1 MLDLHVRKT
10 MMISKQHLAIGTIN
24 TVISDWEDTYPML
37 SEHPN
42 LKKDLIYIR
51 DLLQDK
57 YLRKLKVA
65 ECHMYHVL
73 EGVAYEADLA
83 HDLEKI
89 KKAIQDIG
97 KDLVHQAAIT
107 SATLLDS
114 FGGEELEERDLE
126 IMQDRVTKLE
136 NYLDPYFSESEQA
149 QERLDRIEKQCL
161 ERGL

>member
-1 MLDLHVRKT
+1 ML
-10 MMISKQHLAIGTIN
+10 ISKQHLAIGILN
-24 TVISDWEDTYPML
+24 TVISDWEETYPML
-37 SEHPN
+37 CEHPN

-57 YLRKLKVA
+57 YLRKLKIA

-73 EGVAYEADLA
+73 MSDTYEVDLA

-89 KKAIQDIG
+89 QKAIQDIG
-97 KDLVHQAAIT
+97 KDLVHRAAIT
-107 SATLLDS
+107 SATLLDD

-126 IMQDRVTKLE
+126 IMQERVTALE
-136 NYLDPYFSESEQA
+136 NYLNPYFSESEQA
-149 QERLDRIEKQCL
+149 QEKLDQIEKQCL

>member
-1 MLDLHVRKT
+1 
-10 MMISKQHLAIGTIN
+10 MISKQQLAIGIIN
-24 TVISDWEDTYPML
+24 TVISRWEDTYPML
-37 SEHPN
+37 CEHPK

-51 DLLQDK
+51 GLLEDK
-57 YLRKLKVA
+57 YLRKLKEA
-65 ECHMYHVL
+65 ECHMYYVR

-83 HDLEKI
+83 DDLERI
-89 KKAIQDIG
+89 QKAIQEIG

-126 IMQDRVTKLE
+126 VMQDCVTRLE

-149 QERLDRIEKQCL
+149 QERLDQIEKDCL

>member
-1 MLDLHVRKT
+1 
-10 MMISKQHLAIGTIN
+10 MISKQQLAIGIIN
-24 TVISDWEDTYPML
+24 TVISNWEDTYPML
-37 SEHPN
+37 CEQTKK
-42 LKKDLIYIR
+42 KKDLTYIR
-51 DLLQDK
+51 DLLEDK
-57 YLRKLKVA
+57 YLRKLKEA

-83 HDLEKI
+83 NDLEKI
-89 KKAIQDIG
+89 QKAIQDIG

-126 IMQDRVTKLE
+126 IMQDCVTRLE

-149 QERLDRIEKQCL
+149 QERLAQIEKDCL

>member
-1 MLDLHVRKT
+1 MT
-10 MMISKQHLAIGTIN
+10 IFISKQQLAIGIVN
-24 TVISDWEDTYPML
+24 TVISRWEETYAML
-37 SEHPN
+37 CEHPN
-42 LKKDLIYIR
+42 LRKDLTYIR

-57 YLRKLKVA
+57 YQRKLKVA
-65 ECHMYHVL
+65 ECHMYHIL
-73 EGVAYEADLA
+73 EGVAFEADLA
-83 HDLEKI
+83 NDLEKI
-89 KKAIQDIG
+89 QKAIQDIG

-126 IMQDRVTKLE
+126 IMQDRVTRLE

-149 QERLDRIEKQCL
+149 QERLDQIEKDCL